1 MSTLEKQLALE
12 MEMLQ
17 AGIDRYQSNANKL
30 IEKGIQSNT
39 QHGRAVIA
47 GVVNAVADGVKDIQ
61 SGNTSNRDIA
71 KKKLQDM
78 DAHAVA
84 YLALIT
90 IVDEVSKRY
99 TLTKIA
105 RYIGMNV
112 EMQKRLTQWVEAE
125 GRPAL
130 SIIKRANEKSSKR
143 HKRQGLVY
151 KMNKDGYKDTEW
163 TNEERIHVGMRLVD
177 KVIVNT
183 GLVRLSKQRQRTN
196 KTVTYLEA
204 TPETLEWIK
213 NFNQH
218 NEAGKP
224 RFAPS
229 LIPPKDWVDVEGGG
243 YHSQVFNK
251 LPLVRVH

>member
-39 QHGRAVIA
+39 QHGRADIA

-163 TNEERIHVGMRLVD
+163 TNEERIHVGMRLID
-177 KVIVNT
+177 KVIINT

>member
-17 AGIDRYQSNANKL
+17 AGIDRYQSNANKR
-30 IEKGIQSNT
+30 IEKGVQSNT
-39 QHGRAVIA
+39 QHGRAIIA

-163 TNEERIHVGMRLVD
+163 TNEERIHVGMRLID
-177 KVIVNT
+177 KVIINT

>member
-30 IEKGIQSNT
+30 IEKGVQSNT
-39 QHGRAVIA
+39 QHGRAIIA

-61 SGNTSNRDIA
+61 SSTTSNRDIA

-163 TNEERIHVGMRLVD
+163 TNEERIHVGMRLID

-204 TPETLEWIK
+204 TPETLAWIK

>member
-17 AGIDRYQSNANKL
+17 AGINRYQSNTNKL

-47 GVVNAVADGVKDIQ
+47 GVVNAVADGVREIQ
-61 SGNTSNRDIA
+61 ASTTSNRDIA
-71 KKKLQDM
+71 KKKLQGM
-78 DAHAVA
+78 DVHAIA
-84 YLALIT
+84 YLAMIT

-105 RYIGMNV
+105 RYIGMNI

-125 GRPAL
+125 GKSAL
-130 SIIKRANEKSSKR
+130 NIIKKANEKASKQ

-163 TNEERIHVGMRLVD
+163 TNEERIHVGMRLID
-177 KVIVNT
+177 KVIVKT
-183 GLVRLSKQRQRTN
+183 GLVKLNKHRQRTN

-213 NFNQH
+213 NFNKH

-229 LIPPKDWVDVEGGG
+229 LIPPRDWVDVEGGG

>member
-30 IEKGIQSNT
+30 IEKGVQSNT
-39 QHGRAVIA
+39 QHGRAIIA

-130 SIIKRANEKSSKR
+130 SIIKKANEKSSKR

-163 TNEERIHVGMRLVD
+163 TNEERIHVGMRLID